1 VDFNRAG
8 VPLIEI
14 VTEPDIRS
22 GDEAFAYVNEIR
34 KLVSYLQICDG
45 NMEEGS
51 LRCDANISVRKKG
64 ETTLGTKVEIKN
76 LNSVRNIKRAI
87 EQEAKLMI
95 DLIEAGEKII
105 QQTKSFD
112 AASGK
117 TSTAREKED
126 ADDYRYF
133 ADPDL
138 TPFLLTD
145 DFIESIRKQI
155 PALQNERIKK
165 YTSLYNLSYYDASV
179 LTDEKEMADY
189 FEQVITNADNYKAAA
204 NWILG
209 PVKYWMN
216 EHHSGIID
224 FPVPAKKL
232 ALLINLVEEGKVNF
246 SAASAKIFPVL
257 VENPAAIP
265 AQVAEDLNLLQ
276 QSDASA
282 IEKII
287 DEVLARLPEKVKEFQ
302 KGKKGLMG
310 LFVGEVMK
318 VSNGK
323 ADPKITNHL
332 LAEKLKS
339 H

>member
-1 VDFNRAG
+1 
-8 VPLIEI
+8 
-14 VTEPDIRS
+14 
-22 GDEAFAYVNEIR
+22 
-34 KLVSYLQICDG
+34 
-45 NMEEGS
+45 
-51 LRCDANISVRKKG
+51 
-64 ETTLGTKVEIKN
+64 
-76 LNSVRNIKRAI
+76 
-87 EQEAKLMI
+87 MI

-165 YTSLYNLSYYDASV
+165 YTSLYHLSYYDASV
-179 LTDEKEMADY
+179 LTDEKELADY
-189 FEQVITNADNYKAAA
+189 FEQVITNTDNYKAAA

-216 EHHSGIID
+216 ERHSGIID

-257 VENPAAIP
+257 VENPAAVP
-265 AQVAEDLNLLQ
+265 AQVAADLNLLQ

-282 IEKII
+282 IEIII